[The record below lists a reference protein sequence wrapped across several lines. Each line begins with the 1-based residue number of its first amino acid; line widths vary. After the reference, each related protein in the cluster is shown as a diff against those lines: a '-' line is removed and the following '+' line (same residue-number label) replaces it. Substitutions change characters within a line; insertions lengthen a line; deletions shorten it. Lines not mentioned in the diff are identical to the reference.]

1 MPLHRVIWEIDI
13 EADTARDAAR
23 KALDIQ
29 RNPKSIAT
37 VFKVANPERTVE
49 IDLDRPTTIRRR
61 PVRAHTT

>member
-23 KALDIQ
+23 VKALEMQ

-37 VFKVANPERTVE
+37 VFKVAES
-49 IDLDRPTTIRRR
+49 
-61 PVRAHTT
+61 